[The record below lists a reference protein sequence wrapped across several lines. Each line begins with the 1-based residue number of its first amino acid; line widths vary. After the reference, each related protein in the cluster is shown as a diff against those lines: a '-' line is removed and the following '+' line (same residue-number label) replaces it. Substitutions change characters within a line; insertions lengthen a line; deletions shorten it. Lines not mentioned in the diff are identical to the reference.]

1 MFKKMIGLMILVS
14 LLISGCATAQ
24 SSGKLTASGTI
35 SAERFDVSPEIGGKL
50 ATIFYEEGDEVK
62 SGNVLFELDDE
73 VAVVQREQALA
84 GVAVADAG
92 LLAAQRQLNAA
103 QIQLQRAEQG
113 ARLMELQRLQSQ
125 PSLWNAPIPTQ
136 FEQPS
141 WYYLPEENLA
151 AAEREVAQ
159 AEEAVARE
167 EENLETVQG
176 KASNGDFVAMEKALA
191 DARLRFL
198 VAEQTLNQASAALNN
213 ELLKEMAQKEYDAA
227 LSNLETTQRDY
238 DRILTTAAANEVLEA
253 RAKLAISKTR
263 LENALLMLDSFQ
275 RNDLSLEVEGARAAL
290 SSAEAQV
297 EQALAGQQQA
307 QAALALLDLQL
318 KKMEVLA
325 PVDGVVMARNV
336 QVGEL
341 AGAGMTVMTIGQLD
355 QVRLTVYVPEDAY
368 GRVEI
373 GQSVR
378 VMVDSFPERVFN
390 GTVLRVADEAEF
402 TPRNVQTVEGRKATV
417 YAVEIVIANPD
428 GALKPGMPADVDFG
442 VER

>member
-1 MFKKMIGLMILVS
+1 MFKKMIGLMILVG
-14 LLISGCATAQ
+14 LLISGCAAAQ
-24 SSGKLTASGTI
+24 SSEKLTASGTI

-73 VAVVQREQALA
+73 VVVVQREQALA

-103 QIQLQRAEQG
+103 QIQLQRTEQG
-113 ARLMELQRLQSQ
+113 ARMMELQRLQSQ

-136 FEQPS
+136 FEQPG

-176 KASNGDFVAMEKALA
+176 KASNGDFVAMEQALA

-198 VAEQTLNQASAALNN
+198 VAEQTLNQASTALNN

-238 DRILTTAAANEVLEA
+238 DRMLTTAAANEVLEA

-318 KKMEVLA
+318 KKMEVVA

-378 VMVDSFPERVFN
+378 VTVDSFPERVFN